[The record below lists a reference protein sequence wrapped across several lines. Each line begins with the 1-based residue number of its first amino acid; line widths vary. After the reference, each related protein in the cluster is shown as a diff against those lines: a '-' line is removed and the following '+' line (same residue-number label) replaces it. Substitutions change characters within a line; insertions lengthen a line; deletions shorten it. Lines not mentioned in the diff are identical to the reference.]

1 MKRWA
6 AVFLLLCMLAGLTSV
21 CTSSGGDE
29 RTEPHTAGVSAS
41 PQSYTETK
49 DGVTLRVTVQNSVC
63 RPGDTVE
70 VEAVVTNASGKEIQY
85 YLPTTTNNM
94 HFEITV
100 EIKKERFFFCG
111 SGCLSKTDEC
121 RGRSRPPCTRRFLH
135 PEDEVLCRVGK
146 RGYRRRLGEGGKN
159 ACLPRPGAM
168 RAQPCSG
175 GIIKRT

>member
-6 AVFLLLCMLAGLTSV
+6 AVFLLLCMLAGLTSA

-100 EIKKERFFFCG
+100 EIKKNDFSFVDLDVYQKPMNAEEG
-111 SGCLSKTDEC
+111 H
-121 RGRSRPPCTRRFLH
+121 GRL
-135 PEDEVLCRVGK
+135 
-146 RGYRRRLGEGGKN
+146 
-159 ACLPRPGAM
+159 APGASYTQKM
-168 RAQPCSG
+168 RFYAGSAKEGTDG
-175 GIIKRT
+175 GWEKAEKTPACPGRAL